1 MTDQAIDWRTC
12 PKVDT
17 SIVGALVAAVGPDT
31 FAALKT
37 QFAEDLQAQATAHLQ
52 ARHDGDDPAAHQA
65 AHALRGAALNIG
77 LTQLGHLAGALERGE
92 RGDEGELPGVL
103 TVSISSLMASGKS

>member
-1 MTDQAIDWRTC
+1 MTDRAIDWRTC
-12 PKVDT
+12 QHIDAAMLDT
-17 SIVGALVAAVGPDT
+17 LVAAVGPDT
-31 FAALKT
+31 FVVLKT
-37 QFAEDLQAQATAHLQ
+37 QFAEDLQTQAVAYLQ
-52 ARHDGDDPAAHQA
+52 AQHEGDDPAARQA

-92 RGDEGELPGVL
+92 HGDEGELPGVL